1 MRKNYGGLAV
11 LLLLILSASL
21 TICLF
26 LSLTPIPSNDEKYS
40 EEYIKSSEDNGSDLD
55 VPNAPLNKIDFQ
67 PIVDEW
73 VSSTGGNKGIYIYD
87 LDLGEEVGSY
97 NSNIEFQTASIYK
110 LFVVYE
116 GYKRLDSGEWEPD
129 DMAGATGHTISK
141 CLDLAIRE
149 SNSECAETIWEKIG
163 IEKMQ
168 YIIDNNFHLKNTEL
182 EDLVSTPYDVAEMM
196 KIVYHHEDI
205 NSAEYLAQ
213 LKDSFLNQPARI
225 YDWRQGLPSGFE
237 TAKVYNKVG
246 WDYDDRMGRWNIYND
261 AAIVEFPEQ
270 NRHYVVVVMTNN
282 VQHQQIRKL
291 GQMLE
296 EKFFSMY

>member
-26 LSLTPIPSNDEKYS
+26 LLLTPIFSNDEKYS
-40 EEYIKSSEDNGSDLD
+40 EEYIQSLEDNGSDSD
-55 VPNAPLNKIDFQ
+55 VPNVLLNKIDFQ

-73 VSSTGGNKGIYIYD
+73 VSSTEGDKGIYIYD
-87 LDLGEEVGSY
+87 LDLGEEVGRY
-97 NSNIEFQTASIYK
+97 NSNKEFQTASIYK

-116 GYKRLDSGEWEPD
+116 GYKRLESGEWEPD

-163 IEKMQ
+163 IERMQ
-168 YIIDNNFHLKNTEL
+168 DIINNIFHLKNTEL
-182 EDLVSTPYDVAEMM
+182 EDLTSTPKDVAEMI
-196 KIVYHHEDI
+196 KIFYHHEDI

-213 LKDSFLNQPARI
+213 LKDSFLNQPATI
-225 YDWRQGLPSGFE
+225 HDWRQGLPSGFE